1 MDLKIYE
8 PIRHCLKEFDNAQEF
23 TVYYSKHKD
32 ELDKET
38 THKLNKMF
46 KINGYKITR
55 IKGELSLKIDRS
67 VKKDNESNTND
78 SCEDVMGTIHSLE
91 QSFNKRISELEAKNK
106 AISDVVDYIVSFIN
120 SQTGKSN

>member
-67 VKKDNESNTND
+67 IKKDDEDCES
-78 SCEDVMGTIHSLE
+78 SVDVMGTIHDLE
-91 QSFNKRISELEAKNK
+91 QSLNKRISELEAKNK
-106 AISDVVDYIVSFIN
+106 SLSDVVQQIVTFIN
-120 SQTGKSN
+120 SQGGKT